1 MTYAEFNNIIKER
14 FPEVTEAQ
22 MEQFRLM
29 EGLYREWNAKINVVS
44 RKDIDELYRHHVLH
58 SLAIAAYIKANQGNL
73 FFDEATD
80 PALQKIRAKVEFAK
94 ERVAL
99 AEARLKAKVE
109 QYQKEQ
115 L

>member
-1 MTYAEFNNIIKER
+1 MGNIIGRKQEIQ
-14 FPEVTEAQ
+14 ELNDLYNSNKAQ
-22 MEQFRLM
+22 MVAVYGRRRVGKTFLVDEALK
-29 EGLYREWNAKINVVS
+29 GKITLQES
-44 RKDIDELYRHHVLH
+44 RV
-58 SLAIAAYIKANQGNL
+58 AAYIKANQGNL

-99 AEARLKAKVE
+99 AEARLKVKVE